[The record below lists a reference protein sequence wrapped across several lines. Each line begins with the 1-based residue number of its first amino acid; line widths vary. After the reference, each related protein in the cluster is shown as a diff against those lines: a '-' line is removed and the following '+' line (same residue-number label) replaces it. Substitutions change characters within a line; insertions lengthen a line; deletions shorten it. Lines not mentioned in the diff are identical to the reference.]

1 MIKLLMC
8 ITLSE
13 IGGSQRV
20 VYDII
25 SNLPESL
32 YEITLVTAPGGEL
45 LDWIAAL
52 NSTRKNKVRV
62 STLGCLKRNISPCC
76 DLKAFI
82 ALLRLMRKTRFDI
95 AHFHNSKVGIIGR
108 LAATVARVPK
118 VYYTVHGWGLN
129 KTTTGSLYRVMSALE
144 RLVSKC
150 CTQVVFVSKSDME
163 KGIQNRWAQVNRSCL
178 IYNGVSDA
186 PALPPHEPE
195 WTSGGLPVIAF
206 VSRLAEPKDPMFAL
220 KVSARLL
227 WEGVAHRLL
236 IVGNGPLY
244 NDCVRLIEELG
255 IGSHV
260 RMLGMRDDVPRILK
274 SVDVF
279 CLFSKWEGLPI
290 TILEAMSCGLPVVA
304 SNVGGVSE
312 MIDDGRTGY
321 LLDDFQVD
329 KAARRLKALLVDR
342 DKRLCMGNTARA
354 VALEKFSLLGMVS
367 QYRRLYEQPANRRGR
382 VS

>member
-32 YEITLVTAPGGEL
+32 YDITLVTAPGGEL
-45 LDWIAAL
+45 LDWVAAL
-52 NSTRKNKVRV
+52 NSTRENKVHIH
-62 STLGCLKRNISPCC
+62 TLSCLKRNISPGS
-76 DLKAFI
+76 DFRAFM
-82 ALLRLMRKTRFDI
+82 ALLRIMRKNRFDI
-95 AHFHNSKVGIIGR
+95 AHFHNSKVGILGR
-108 LAATVARVPK
+108 LASTIARVPK

-129 KTTTGSLYRVMSALE
+129 KATTGSLYGLMSALE

-163 KGIQNRWAQVNRSCL
+163 KGLQNRWAQPHRSCL

-186 PALPPHEPE
+186 PALPPHKPE
-195 WTSGGLPVIAF
+195 WAAGGLPVIAF
-206 VSRLAEPKDPMFAL
+206 VSRLAEPKDPLFAL

-227 WEGVAHRLL
+227 HEGVDHRLL

-244 NDCVRLIEELG
+244 NDCVKLIDELG

-260 RMLGMRDDVPRILK
+260 RMLGMRDDVPLILK

-321 LLDDFQVD
+321 LLDNFQVD
-329 KAARRLKALLVDR
+329 KAARLLKALLIDR
-342 DKRLCMGNTARA
+342 DKRLSMGNTARA

-367 QYRRLYEQPANRRGR
+367 QYRQLYEQPINKRGR